1 MHPHIAMMHNVR
13 ISPRGVLLF
22 CLFLVLFGAAMRLDG
37 GTGYFGPVWT
47 VLVWSG
53 LLFGSLLLCARLFA
67 SRHDP
72 DIARRIQA
80 RGAYGLLPAKL
91 REWLFS

>member
-1 MHPHIAMMHNVR
+1 MHNVR

-37 GTGYFGPVWT
+37 GTGYLGLVWT

-67 SRHDP
+67 SRRDP
-72 DIARRIQA
+72 ETARRIQA

-91 REWLFS
+91 RDWLFS